1 MTFVQDL
8 ALVLA
13 VLILLETVVLLVV
26 PGSLLSLAKGMAE
39 YRSLLMALYLVF
51 GGIILY
57 FLLRTYSLTE
67 VLGVGFVV
75 ALFYGVIL
83 MPYYDTIVDEFA
95 TDYETGDLWK
105 KITPGL
111 LLWIALAIGVIV
123 EWSLSQPV
131 F

>member
-1 MTFVQDL
+1 MTFVQGL

-13 VLILLETVVLLVV
+13 VLILLETAVLLVA
-26 PGSLLSLAKGMAE
+26 PGSLLSLAKVMAE
-39 YRSLLMALYLVF
+39 YRSILMVSYLAL
-51 GGIILY
+51 GGVILY

-95 TDYETGDLWK
+95 MDYENNTLWK
-105 KITPGL
+105 KMAPGL
-111 LLWIALAIGVIV
+111 LVWIALALGVIFEAV
-123 EWSLSQPV
+123 AK
-131 F
+131 